1 MFLIVTKPDRL
12 REPKI
17 MEGNKGLW
25 VMQQWRAAVCSTVT
39 QGSRAAGKL
48 LLNQNRLAKIHCWLL
63 TILTIAHTHK
73 SNSTIANAIIVS
85 KGEGQSSKVN
95 TATSVCV
102 CVCVGKNT
110 EGLGIS
116 ITLPS
121 SMSSI
126 SSSCSRFEGSR
137 LIHGR
142 CSRTFNQATYSL
154 LQRDITSFWALL
166 CVVTW
171 HSAETRMY

>member
-1 MFLIVTKPDRL
+1 MFSIPTKPDRL

-85 KGEGQSSKVN
+85 KGEGQSGKVN
-95 TATSVCV
+95 TATSVVCV
-102 CVCVGKNT
+102 CVCWKEHRG
-110 EGLGIS
+110 
-116 ITLPS
+116 PS
-121 SMSSI
+121 MVFRSVFRRQCHRYQVHVHDVKAAVWYMVVVP
-126 SSSCSRFEGSR
+126 GH
-137 LIHGR
+137 LIKRHIA
-142 CSRTFNQATYSL
+142 CCN
-154 LQRDITSFWALL
+154 
-166 CVVTW
+166 VT
-171 HSAETRMY
+171 